1 MNPMP
6 SIPTTS
12 ASTAIAAMGTLAQLS
27 ARLVIEA
34 ECTTCGRVCDEAT
47 DGMSTVQLALTHTAA
62 TGHVV
67 ILNGTTDL
75 PDADDPTPSLTP
87 LADTTGG

>member
-1 MNPMP
+1 VN
-6 SIPTTS
+6 S
-12 ASTAIAAMGTLAQLS
+12 AQSLPTLAAPATSPAVDMKTQRS

-34 ECTTCGRVCDEAT
+34 ECTTCGRVGDEA
-47 DGMSTVQLALTHTAA
+47 DGISTVQLALEHTVA

-75 PDADDPTPSLTP
+75 PNADITPPSC
-87 LADTTGG
+87 

>member
-1 MNPMP
+1 VN
-6 SIPTTS
+6 S
-12 ASTAIAAMGTLAQLS
+12 AQSLATLAAAATSPAVNMKTQRS

-34 ECTTCGRVCDEAT
+34 ECTTCGRVGDEAAE
-47 DGMSTVQLALTHTAA
+47 GMSIVQLALAHTSA

-75 PDADDPTPSLTP
+75 PEADEG
-87 LADTTGG
+87 TTT

>member
-34 ECTTCGRVCDEAT
+34 ECTTCGRLCDEG
-47 DGMSTVQLALTHTAA
+47 DGISTVQLALVHTTA

-75 PDADDPTPSLTP
+75 PEADDEGPTSLV
-87 LADTTGG
+87 TGG

>member
-1 MNPMP
+1 MNPTPCERTMP
-6 SIPTTS
+6 SPA
-12 ASTAIAAMGTLAQLS
+12 ASVATGVAVQRL

-34 ECTTCGRVCDEAT
+34 ECPTCGRVGDEAAE
-47 DGMSTVQLALTHTAA
+47 GMSIVPLALAHTSA

-75 PDADDPTPSLTP
+75 PEADDEGT
-87 LADTTGG
+87 AA